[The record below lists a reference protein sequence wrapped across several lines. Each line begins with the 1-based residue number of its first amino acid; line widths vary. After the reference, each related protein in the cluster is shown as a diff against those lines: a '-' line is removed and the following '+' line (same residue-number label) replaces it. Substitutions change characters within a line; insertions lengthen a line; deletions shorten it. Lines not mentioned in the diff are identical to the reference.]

1 MKGKKGHKR
10 ADGGKVMEAGGNPE
24 VMKEVKERKRGGR
37 AEHEKHE
44 GKHAGKVHG
53 ELSRHRLDRPGRKRG
68 GRVGADM
75 NPLSSAHNTTG
86 AGPDD

>member
-1 MKGKKGHKR
+1 MKGRKGR
-10 ADGGKVMEAGGNPE
+10 ASGGSVTEAGGNPK
-24 VMKEVKERKRGGR
+24 VLAEVKERKKGGR
-37 AEHEKHE
+37 VEKS
-44 GKHAGKVHG
+44 AGKVAG

-75 NPLSSAHNTTG
+75 NPLSSAHGTTG